1 MYIFQD
7 KISLTH
13 IKYSIILYVYT
24 HTHIY
29 IYIYKL
35 IMSKIE
41 LYKIVIKSKDI
52 KLLLYFKYSIK

>member
-24 HTHIY
+24 HTYIYIY

-52 KLLLYFKYSIK
+52 KLLL